1 MRTSCPASP
10 SRQNE
15 ASIFYTPDPLR
26 KVADRPDFDPCF
38 AFIPGI
44 AEDRAEVPAAL
55 WSFRRLFLAHA
66 SGTGWVIGVDV
77 TMRRGDM
84 PGFFVRLVI
93 NMLGLLLASK
103 LVAGVE
109 ISGLGT
115 CIAAALLLGVVNS
128 LVRPIAIL
136 LTLPF
141 TIITLG
147 LFLLVI
153 NAAMLGIVAWLLE
166 GFLLAGWGAAF
177 FGALIVS
184 LTSWVGSWYIGPD
197 ANVEILVIEERRG
210 R

>member
-1 MRTSCPASP
+1 
-10 SRQNE
+10 
-15 ASIFYTPDPLR
+15 
-26 KVADRPDFDPCF
+26 
-38 AFIPGI
+38 
-44 AEDRAEVPAAL
+44 
-55 WSFRRLFLAHA
+55 
-66 SGTGWVIGVDV
+66 
-77 TMRRGDM
+77 M

-115 CIAAALLLGVVNS
+115 FIAAALLLGVVNS

-184 LTSWVGSWYIGPD
+184 LTSWVGSWYIGP
-197 ANVEILVIEERRG
+197 AAKVEILVIEERR
-210 R
+210 RR